1 MVMVAMIRKEEGI
14 IEKYTQPNQFEVLQD
29 FNKSDD
35 DCYDDN
41 DGQVGNCRC
50 GRWQK
55 MLSFNDKHI
64 FRLAIASGRKQ
75 LRKVGGD
82 GNCFQGKSFKTI
94 AAVITNTSIARR
106 ADTSFSSG

>member
-1 MVMVAMIRKEEGI
+1 MIRKEEGI
-14 IEKYTQPNQFEVLQD
+14 IEKYTQPNQFEVLHD
-29 FNKSDD
+29 FKKSDD
-35 DCYDDN
+35 DCNDDN
-41 DGQVGNCRC
+41 DGQVGNCR
-50 GRWQK
+50 WQK
-55 MLSFNDKHI
+55 MLSHNDKHI
-64 FRLAIASGRKQ
+64 FRLTIASGRKQ